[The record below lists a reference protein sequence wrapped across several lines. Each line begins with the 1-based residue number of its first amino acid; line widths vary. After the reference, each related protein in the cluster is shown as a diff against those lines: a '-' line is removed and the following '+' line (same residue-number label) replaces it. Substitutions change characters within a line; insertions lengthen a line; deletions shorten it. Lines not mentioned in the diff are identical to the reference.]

1 MRVHRLLLSSVCLF
15 TLLLLGCGGNPSSLQ
30 YRLGEE
36 FWLAPGGSAN
46 IVGQDL
52 QVRFEGVA
60 EDSRC
65 PKGAVCA
72 WEGRVSCIVQLTHDR
87 VSGKTVLIQPGLTD
101 DYAMAAYKEYVF
113 EFRVEPYPEV
123 GQTIP
128 PDKYRIVLK
137 VNKQP
142 Q

>member
-1 MRVHRLLLSSVCLF
+1 M
-15 TLLLLGCGGNPSSLQ
+15 LQ

-36 FWLAPGGSAN
+36 FRLSPGGIAN
-46 IVGQDL
+46 ILGQDL
-52 QVRFEGVA
+52 QVGFEGVA

-72 WEGRVSCIVQLTHDR
+72 WEGRVSCIVQLTRDGVR
-87 VSGKTVLIQPGLTD
+87 GKTVLIQPGLTD
-101 DYAMAAYKEYVF
+101 DYAMAAYKEYLF
-113 EFRVEPYPEV
+113 EFRVEPYPDA

-128 PDKYRIVLK
+128 QDKYRMVLK
-137 VNKQP
+137 VSKQP